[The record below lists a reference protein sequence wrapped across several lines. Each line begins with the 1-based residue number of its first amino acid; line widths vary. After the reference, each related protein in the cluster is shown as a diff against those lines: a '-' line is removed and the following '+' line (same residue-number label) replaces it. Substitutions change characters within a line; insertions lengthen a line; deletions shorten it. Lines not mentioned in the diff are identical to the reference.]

1 MDQAQLNKPRSA
13 GASTQASSINTPGSE
28 KSSPDTSILNL
39 DKASTNV
46 AQQLKKNRSTVAEI
60 KKKLDQF
67 KLIASSNEKHN
78 SEKSTDLSSIFTAP
92 KEGRSKDSEYAAHL
106 AESLSHNKESLA
118 SLQAASKNLHIRT
131 EDLQSQVLDQ
141 EETIQELEKTTQTL
155 LESFRLR
162 SLSAQEDF
170 KALRLTYNSQ
180 ISEEKDLNRQLTQ
193 ENIRLRSLLLH
204 LVRSIQGDILDN
216 QDDQFLEISEEFVK
230 LQAENRG
237 PSTNFENL

>member
-67 KLIASSNEKHN
+67 KLIASSNEKHE

-92 KEGRSKDSEYAAHL
+92 KEEGRSKDSEYAAHL

-118 SLQAASKNLHIRT
+118 SLQAAFKNLHIRT

-230 LQAENRG
+230 LQAEK
-237 PSTNFENL
+237 